1 MKEFEIALLIVS
13 LLTSLITEAVK
24 KLMDEFETKYK
35 PNILAT
41 CISII
46 TSAMCILVYV
56 FYFNVSITNQFIAS
70 SFALIVMSF
79 LCATVGY
86 DKVKQTINQVLGK
99 TS

>member
-1 MKEFEIALLIVS
+1 MKEFEIALLIVA
-13 LLTSLITEAVK
+13 LMTSLVTEAFK
-24 KLMDEFETKYK
+24 KIMDEMEIEYK
-35 PNILAT
+35 PNILAAL
-41 CISII
+41 ISII

-56 FYFNVSITNQFIAS
+56 FYFSVPITNQFIAS